1 MAHTSARYIH
11 FDKGLMM
18 DFEHLI
24 QPLESA
30 SGPCGDDLIFS
41 AEFDEI
47 QQARRFDDPSLAQGE
62 WVTEVKEA
70 DWDKVV
76 SICETVLARRTKDLR
91 VAAWLTEAKG
101 KLGGLAGLAD
111 GYTLLARLC
120 ENFWD
125 DIHPRLEDGELEQRI
140 GVLDWLV
147 NQTSR
152 LVRETPLTLS
162 PKGKFSSIDQ
172 ESARATAKN
181 IERNPGLAEE
191 LARSAALA
199 LDTFEAALKDTP
211 ATHFIAGMRDA
222 ERLKQAIK
230 ALQAVLDPR
239 MGGDA
244 PAFGPALDTLDDVF
258 RFFRRQAGDPLP
270 AGSTDNSPANASIAD
285 SGERREPSLN
295 LPERSGPIAS
305 REQAIRQLQEIA
317 AFFRRTEPHSPVA
330 YLADKAAR
338 WGSMSL
344 HEWLRTVVKD
354 DSALARMEEMLG
366 VDAVIHGSGS

>member
-1 MAHTSARYIH
+1 
-11 FDKGLMM
+11 M

-24 QPLESA
+24 RPLESA
-30 SGPCGDDLIFS
+30 SGPCGEDLIFS

-76 SICETVLARRTKDLR
+76 RVCETVLAKRAKDLR

-111 GYTLLARLC
+111 GYLLLARLC

-125 DIHPRLEDGELEQRI
+125 DIHPRLEDGELEQRV

-162 PKGKFSSIDQ
+162 PKGRFSSIDQ

-191 LARSAALA
+191 LARSAPVA

-211 ATHFIAGMRDA
+211 ASHFLAGMRDA
-222 ERLKQAIK
+222 ERLKEAIK
-230 ALQAVLDPR
+230 VLQAVLDPR

-258 RFFRRQAGDPLP
+258 RFFRRQAGDLQP
-270 AGSTDNSPANASIAD
+270 ADGTGNPPANAGINE
-285 SGERREPSLN
+285 SGERKEPTNISSGN
-295 LPERSGPIAS
+295 AGPIAS

-366 VDAVIHGSGS
+366 VDAMIPDGGN

>member
-24 QPLESA
+24 RPLESA
-30 SGPCGDDLIFS
+30 SGPCGEDLIFS

-76 SICETVLARRTKDLR
+76 RVCETVLAQRAKDLR

-111 GYTLLARLC
+111 GYALLARLC
-120 ENFWD
+120 EAFWD

-152 LVRETPLTLS
+152 LVRETPLTRS
-162 PKGKFSSIDQ
+162 AKGTFSSIDQ

-191 LARSAALA
+191 LARSAPVALEV
-199 LDTFEAALKDTP
+199 FEAALKDTP
-211 ATHFIAGMRDA
+211 AQHFSAGMRDA
-222 ERLKQAIK
+222 ERLKEAIK

-239 MGGDA
+239 MGTDA

-258 RFFRRQAGDPLP
+258 RFFRRQAGNP
-270 AGSTDNSPANASIAD
+270 PANADMSE
-285 SGERREPSLN
+285 SGERREPSLV
-295 LPERSGPIAS
+295 LPETTGPIGS

-317 AFFRRTEPHSPVA
+317 TFFRRTEPHSPVA

-338 WGSMSL
+338 WGTMSL

-366 VDAVIHGSGS
+366 VDAMIPGGGS

>member
-1 MAHTSARYIH
+1 
-11 FDKGLMM
+11 M

-24 QPLESA
+24 RPLESA
-30 SGPCGDDLIFS
+30 SGPCGEDLIFS
-41 AEFDEI
+41 ADFDEI

-76 SICETVLARRTKDLR
+76 RVCESVLASRAKDLR
-91 VAAWLTEAKG
+91 VAAWLTEAQG

-111 GYTLLARLC
+111 GYALLARLC

-162 PKGKFSSIDQ
+162 AKGRFSSIDQ

-181 IERNPGLAEE
+181 IERNPALAEE
-191 LARSAALA
+191 LTRSAPVA

-211 ATHFIAGMRDA
+211 AQHFVAGMRDA
-222 ERLKQAIK
+222 ERLKEAIK

-258 RFFRRQAGDPLP
+258 RFFRRQAGDPQP
-270 AGSTDNSPANASIAD
+270 ADGSNQPANADITEP
-285 SGERREPSLN
+285 GGRREPSIIFS
-295 LPERSGPIAS
+295 ESSGPIAS

-366 VDAVIHGSGS
+366 VEAMIPGGGN

>member
-1 MAHTSARYIH
+1 
-11 FDKGLMM
+11 M

-24 QPLESA
+24 RPLESA
-30 SGPCGDDLIFS
+30 SGPCGEDLIFS

-76 SICETVLARRTKDLR
+76 RVCEAILAMRAKDLR

-120 ENFWD
+120 EAFWD

-152 LVRETPLTLS
+152 LVREIPLTRS
-162 PKGKFSSIDQ
+162 AKGAFSSIDQ
-172 ESARATAKN
+172 VSARATAKN

-191 LARSAALA
+191 LARSAPVA
-199 LDTFEAALKDTP
+199 LDVFEAALKDTP
-211 ATHFIAGMRDA
+211 ARHFIAGMRDA
-222 ERLKQAIK
+222 ERLKEAIK

-239 MGGDA
+239 MGADA

-258 RFFRRQAGDPLP
+258 RFFRRQAGDQLP
-270 AGSTDNSPANASIAD
+270 AGNAANPPANADMSE
-285 SGERREPSLN
+285 SGERREPSMV
-295 LPERSGPIAS
+295 LPGNTGPIGS

-354 DSALARMEEMLG
+354 DSALARMEELLG
-366 VDAVIHGSGS
+366 VEAMIQGGGS